1 MNYPEALSWLI
12 AGARIWTPISINLG
26 WDQAAH
32 FARHHDVSGMRALR
46 TWAFADAR
54 RYPAG
59 DMRREARV
67 LLARLLWPL
76 LRELTM
82 TNEEAAKVWG
92 FPSCG
97 EHYAALRRGAA

>member
-1 MNYPEALSWLI
+1 MNYPEALSWLV

-46 TWAFADAR
+46 SWAFADAR

-67 LLARLLWPL
+67 LLARLLWIP

-82 TNEEAAKVWG
+82 TDVEVRRLCEERDRA
-92 FPSCG
+92 PM
-97 EHYAALRRGAA
+97 RGAA